1 MDQTAACDS
10 LFFPAWAFAAS
21 PVTQIVLRSQTATS
35 EAVKRKFS
43 QTATV
48 ANISHVH
55 TAV

>member
-10 LFFPAWAFAAS
+10 LFFLWGPLL
-21 PVTQIVLRSQTATS
+21 VLPSHRLCC
-35 EAVKRKFS
+35 EAKPQPVKRKFS

-55 TAV
+55 TPV